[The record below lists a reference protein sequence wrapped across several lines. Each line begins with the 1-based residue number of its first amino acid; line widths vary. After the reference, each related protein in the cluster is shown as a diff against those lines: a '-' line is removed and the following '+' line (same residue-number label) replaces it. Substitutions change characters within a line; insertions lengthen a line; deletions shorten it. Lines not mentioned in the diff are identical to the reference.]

1 MNAVD
6 LEFLAMTIILALL
19 GGFLVAWGK
28 SSIFGMFLVGPIVA
42 TLILTLCFY
51 LLGRAGAA
59 AALAAGITGVGK
71 AVRG

>member
-1 MNAVD
+1 MSVVD
-6 LEFLAMTIILALL
+6 LEFLAMTVVLALL

-28 SSIFGMFLVGPIVA
+28 SSIFGMVLIGPVVA
-42 TLILTLCFY
+42 ILILTLCLY

>member
-1 MNAVD
+1 MNVID

-19 GGFLVAWGK
+19 GGFLVSWGK
-28 SSIFGMFLVGPIVA
+28 SSIFGMIAIAPIVA
-42 TLILTLCFY
+42 ILILTLCLY

-59 AALAAGITGVGK
+59 AALASGLVGVGK